1 VVGADL
7 SAACGCRA
15 LSNGM
20 ENPTLHPWRPAV
32 VDGRTPFVV
41 TDPSTKQI
49 ENLQC
54 GATRPWSRE
63 RCVQSSLLCVG
74 MANRRADARE
84 PRPGQQCY
92 FLETMAAKE
101 AKRRFDC
108 SGNHLGCPIFAWGIG
123 GIAVRTKWQSGT
135 MARQHHGIAPK
146 GKPPDRRREV
156 CCGEIQPDLSR
167 KINSR
172 SCPVQS
178 FFQ

>member
-1 VVGADL
+1 MKPLVLASYAQFGVGAGGRHGL
-7 SAACGCRA
+7 VRACGCRA

-32 VDGRTPFVV
+32 VDRRTPFVV

-54 GATRPWSRE
+54 GATRSSSRE

-74 MANRRADARE
+74 MANRRADARD
-84 PRPGQQCY
+84 PRPGKQCY

-108 SGNHLGCPIFAWGIG
+108 SGNHLGCPKKAG
-123 GIAVRTKWQSGT
+123 
-135 MARQHHGIAPK
+135 
-146 GKPPDRRREV
+146 RRGD
-156 CCGEIQPDLSR
+156 CSTD
-167 KINSR
+167 
-172 SCPVQS
+172 
-178 FFQ
+178 

>member
-1 VVGADL
+1 MKPLVLASYAQFGVGAGGRCGL
-7 SAACGCRA
+7 VRACGCRA

-54 GATRPWSRE
+54 GATRPLSRE

-84 PRPGQQCY
+84 PRPGKQCY

-108 SGNHLGCPIFAWGIG
+108 SGNHLGCPIPYGAPG
-123 GIAVRTKWQSGT
+123 GLQYGLSGN
-135 MARQHHGIAPK
+135 RVP
-146 GKPPDRRREV
+146 
-156 CCGEIQPDLSR
+156 
-167 KINSR
+167 
-172 SCPVQS
+172 
-178 FFQ
+178 

>member
-1 VVGADL
+1 
-7 SAACGCRA
+7 
-15 LSNGM
+15 M
-20 ENPTLHPWRPAV
+20 EDPTLPAWRPAI
-32 VDGRTPFVV
+32 VDGRTPLVV

-92 FLETMAAKE
+92 FLETMSAKE

-108 SGNHLGCPIFAWGIG
+108 SGNHLGCPIPYGAPG
-123 GIAVRTKWQSGT
+123 GLQYGLSG
-135 MARQHHGIAPK
+135 
-146 GKPPDRRREV
+146 
-156 CCGEIQPDLSR
+156 SR
-167 KINSR
+167 V
-172 SCPVQS
+172 P
-178 FFQ
+178 